1 MGNWFSGADSAAG
14 AGNAIT
20 EHDRAIL
27 DLKAQRDRLEIYVKK
42 LEVVRAKEE
51 AAAKRLIKEGKRSQA
66 QLCLKKRKFQEILI
80 NKSEQ
85 MYLNLAQL
93 VESVEFAKVQAS
105 VFDQLKKGA
114 NVLKAMQAEMSV
126 DAVEELMADTQE
138 ALDYQK
144 EVDALI
150 SQNLSPDDEQDVLDE
165 LESLSSEITEAD
177 LKPRQPAKVVA
188 AAAGSKQPARVESTA
203 TSPIAE
209 PAALEA
215 PASPVDESAISA
227 DDLKELEELEDIMQ
241 VPSAP
246 THSVKV
252 PASQQPAATSKGK
265 QRQLVSE

>member
-1 MGNWFSGADSAAG
+1 
-14 AGNAIT
+14 
-20 EHDRAIL
+20 
-27 DLKAQRDRLEIYVKK
+27 
-42 LEVVRAKEE
+42 
-51 AAAKRLIKEGKRSQA
+51 
-66 QLCLKKRKFQEILI
+66 
-80 NKSEQ
+80 
-85 MYLNLAQL
+85 
-93 VESVEFAKVQAS
+93 VESVEFAKVQVS

-150 SQNLSPDDEQDVLDE
+150 SQNLSAEDEQDVLDE

-177 LKPRQPAKVVA
+177 VKPRQPAKVV
-188 AAAGSKQPARVESTA
+188 AAAGSKQPARVESIVA
-203 TSPIAE
+203 ESVAE
-209 PAALEA
+209 PPRA

-227 DDLKELEELEDIMQ
+227 DDLKELEELEGIMG

-246 THSVKV
+246 THAVTIPESEAQSTA
-252 PASQQPAATSKGK
+252 PRGK